1 MDLTPERW
9 RATEQYLAEVFG
21 SQDEILA
28 AAVAEAAA
36 GGLPPIAV
44 SAEVGR
50 LLMILTSMTPGRLAV
65 ELGTLGGYSGTWIA
79 RGLAEDGRLI
89 TVDADHH
96 HADVAQRQFD
106 RAGLADRVEIRRGRA
121 LEVLD
126 DLEGE
131 LGADSVDVAFIDAEK
146 VEYPEYARRLRPLIA
161 PGGLLIADNVLGTGG
176 TWIDDLTHPGMAAVD
191 NMNRMVAAWP
201 DFETVI
207 VPLRQGVLV
216 ARRGA

>member
-1 MDLTPERW
+1 MDMTPGRW
-9 RATEQYLAEVFG
+9 RATEQYLADVFG

-28 AAVAEAAA
+28 AAVTEATAA
-36 GGLPPIAV
+36 GLPPIAV
-44 SAEVGR
+44 SGEVGR

-89 TVDADHH
+89 TVDADDH

-126 DLEGE
+126 ELVGE
-131 LGADSVDVAFIDAEK
+131 LGTGTVDVAFIDAEK

-191 NMNRMVAAWP
+191 DMNRMVSAWP
-201 DFETVI
+201 EFESVI